1 MYMHVLLL
9 LFDFGLLSVTMQ
21 SALQR
26 EYSSLVGLNRNGHPE
41 VAIVKAYDQHT
52 LAEPKLSLTKPL
64 HISFLKEQSLCSM
77 THLNPK

>member
-1 MYMHVLLL
+1 MHVLLP

-26 EYSSLVGLNRNGHPE
+26 QYSSLVALNNYGHPE
-41 VAIVKAYDQHT
+41 DAIVKACDQHT
-52 LAEPKLSLTKPL
+52 LAGLNGHLQNLRTN
-64 HISFLKEQSLCSM
+64 LCSM